1 MGCGARVW
9 SCWLYGEMLILLGC
23 LLYSWLDQLDNDELR
38 FWWPLNLLS
47 IGERNGVLIVRER
60 VSYVKWSNVKLIR
73 HKKLMIEMFLYMY
86 KYCFWKTLPGVE
98 GGGYGKGQEDKRG
111 EWKSWIILRTC
122 INIQHIVLRDYNAVF
137 LCHCWFSIIP

>member
-9 SCWLYGEMLILLGC
+9 SCWLYGEMLISLGC

-73 HKKLMIEMFLYMY
+73 HKKLMIEMFLYKY
-86 KYCFWKTLPGVE
+86 KYCFWKNCLGW
-98 GGGYGKGQEDKRG
+98 GGGGVWKRAGGQEGRVKTMNNFEDVHQY
-111 EWKSWIILRTC
+111 TAYC
-122 INIQHIVLRDYNAVF
+122 IKGV
-137 LCHCWFSIIP
+137 